1 MGVDDVDARADRA
14 LDRFLEHDPL
24 GAVTRTHRVTALVL
38 CRDGAQW
45 LPRTLEGL
53 ASQDRGAEEL
63 VGIDVVS
70 GLDPGGIGGAELL
83 AHGMQRVVSIRSA
96 GSGGPDVAAGLSAG
110 VEAAHDADGDGD
122 GVGSAGAAAATTAA
136 DSGGDAPPA
145 DGHAAWYWIVHD
157 DSAPEPACLSALLVG
172 ADRNPTAAILVPKTV
187 AWSDSGRLVGVGSRW
202 APGTPVVR
210 PLDRY
215 ERDQGQFDV
224 ERPVYTG
231 DSAGMLVRA
240 DVWHSLGGMDP
251 GVGDWAGAAD
261 LCRRAWGSGSQV
273 MFIPSAVLAHR
284 QASDRDVRPTPGL
297 APARQATRCGQLTLE
312 LSQAPAL
319 AVPWRYLRA
328 WLMTAVRAIAL
339 LLTREPE
346 EASAEIAGAWQ
357 ALGHPRRIRRTR
369 RRLRRPPVT
378 SLKRPAQARTLRRAA
393 LRHSLDRANASERR
407 SVRRAWL
414 PLPAFIWQ
422 PLLVAGVLAVAAF
435 VRDPSQFLGSGT
447 LRGGGLLPAP
457 GALDLL
463 RDYLHSWH
471 EARFGTGAPMP
482 AYLPLLSAASVPFL
496 GSVDLGLR
504 LVFGLAVPL
513 AFLSCY
519 ASIGADQMR
528 PRQRILT
535 SLAYS
540 LLPAGAAA
548 MGAGRVST
556 TAVLLLGPPTA
567 RLIVKAVAGARA
579 GSSGVRPAIAA
590 GTMLGVLVAFAPS
603 VYLIAVVAAL
613 AGWLAVRAR
622 WPVRTGVIVLVISGL
637 FLVLWAPRVVRSP
650 WLALSEVGVND
661 PSLGMPGPT
670 LWGLAPGGPTSIA
683 WAGAPILIVGLLAVL
698 VIGFSA
704 RSMSLLLGALGLVV
718 AAAWWQPL
726 ARAVWPDLGT
736 GMLWPGVPLLLAGAL
751 IVLLASAG
759 ADRPGW
765 VGRLMS
771 VPWVL
776 AVGVLAVGWWMAPRE
791 MTVGTDTG
799 IPPVVSLDADS
810 PARPRSLVLGRTDG
824 ELRYAVANGPQALL
838 GDADAL
844 AGLAPDPGFADAVA
858 GLVSGASGQVEQE
871 LGGRAIRFVVFDGPA
886 EDPVVAELDATVG
899 LRQLARAPEQ
909 SLWLVAGNSSRA
921 ELNVPQAA
929 PSEEGGE
936 APLEVP
942 VLTSPTSVDVVLHP
956 ETDLPRRLV
965 VAERSDP
972 GWQGGL
978 AGAPLDLIADPRG
991 MLWATVDRPGELSVR
1006 HTSWWPAL
1014 ATAQLVVFAGLLLLS
1029 LPKRRTVD
1037 PDSDADAGLE
1047 AGIEADARA
1056 EVSAQVASGAEAAP
1070 ERGAGADTDTDA
1082 DAGADAP
1089 APAGPALGGSP
1100 EDSP

>member
-1 MGVDDVDARADRA
+1 MAVSEGTIDEGGPAGVDDVVARADQA
-14 LDRFLEHDPL
+14 LDRFLDHGPP
-24 GAVTRTHRVTALVL
+24 GAVTRTHWVTALVL
-38 CRDGAQW
+38 CRNGAQW

-53 ASQDRGAEEL
+53 VGQDRGADEL

-70 GLDPGGIGGAELL
+70 GLDPAGSGGAELL
-83 AHGMQRVVSIRSA
+83 AHDMQRVVSIRSA

-110 VEAAHDADGDGD
+110 VDAAGVNAAGDDHGDGT
-122 GVGSAGAAAATTAA
+122 GSVAATAA
-136 DSGGDAPPA
+136 GEPAGDAPPA
-145 DGHAAWYWIVHD
+145 DGHAAWYWIIHD
-157 DSAPEPACLSALLVG
+157 DSAPEPACLSALLAG
-172 ADRNPTAAILVPKTV
+172 ADRNPKAAILVPKTV
-187 AWSDSGRLVGVGSRW
+187 AWSDPGRLVGVGSRW

-210 PLDRY
+210 PLDRH

-251 GVGDWAGAAD
+251 GVGDWAAAAD

-273 MFIPSAVLAHR
+273 MFIPSAVVAHR
-284 QASDRDVRPTPGL
+284 QVSDRDVRPTPGL
-297 APARQATRCGQLTLE
+297 APARQAARCGQLTLE

-319 AVPWRYLRA
+319 ALPWRYLRA
-328 WLMTAVRAIAL
+328 WLMTTFRAMAL

-357 ALGHPRRIRRTR
+357 VLGHPRRLRRTR

-378 SLKRPAQARTLRRAA
+378 SLQRPAQARTLRRAA
-393 LRHSLDRANASERR
+393 LSHSLDRADSSERR

-422 PLLVAGVLAVAAF
+422 PLLIAGALALAAL
-435 VRDPSQFLGSGT
+435 VREPSQFLGSGT

-457 GALDLL
+457 GAMDLV
-463 RDYLHSWH
+463 RDYLSSWH
-471 EARFGTGAPMP
+471 EARFGTGVPLP
-482 AYLPLLSAASVPFL
+482 AYLPLLSVASVPLL

-519 ASIGADQMR
+519 ASLGAHQVR
-528 PRQRILT
+528 PRQRSLT

-556 TAVLLLGPPTA
+556 TAVLLLGPPAA

-579 GSSGVRPAIAA
+579 GARGVRPAIAA
-590 GTMLGVLVAFAPS
+590 GTMLGVVVAFAPS
-603 VYLIAVVAAL
+603 VYLIAVVASL

-622 WPVRTGVIVLVISGL
+622 WPVRTGVIVLVIAGL

-650 WLALSEVGVND
+650 WLALAEVGVND
-661 PSLGMPGPT
+661 PSLGIPGPT

-683 WAGAPILIVGLLAVL
+683 WAGAPILGVGLLAVL
-698 VIGFSA
+698 VTGFSA
-704 RSMSLLLGALGLVV
+704 RAVSLLLGALGLAV

-726 ARAVWPDLGT
+726 ARAAWPELGT

-759 ADRPGW
+759 ADRTGW
-765 VGRLMS
+765 VGRFLS
-771 VPWVL
+771 VSWVL
-776 AVGVLAVGWWMAPRE
+776 AVGVLAVGWWLAPRE
-791 MTVGTDTG
+791 MTVGTDAG
-799 IPPVVSLDADS
+799 IPPVASLDADS
-810 PARPRSLVLGRTDG
+810 AARSRSLVLGRTDA
-824 ELRYAVANGPQALL
+824 ELRYAVASGPRALL

-844 AGLAPDPGFADAVA
+844 AGLTPDPGFVDAVA
-858 GLVSGASGQVEQE
+858 GLVSGAGGQVEQE

-899 LRQLARAPEQ
+899 LRQLARAPER

-921 ELNVPQAA
+921 SLNLPQAA
-929 PSEEGGE
+929 PSEESIE

-942 VLTSPTSVDVVLHP
+942 VLTAPTSIDVVLHP
-956 ETDLPRRLV
+956 ETVLPRRLV

-972 GWQGGL
+972 GWRGEL
-978 AGAPLDLIADPRG
+978 AGAPLDLNADPRG
-991 MLWATVDRPGELSVR
+991 MLWATVDQPGDLSVR
-1006 HTSWWPAL
+1006 HTSRWPAL

-1037 PDSDADAGLE
+1037 PDSDADAE
-1047 AGIEADARA
+1047 P
-1056 EVSAQVASGAEAAP
+1056 EAA
-1070 ERGAGADTDTDA
+1070 
-1082 DAGADAP
+1082 AGADAAPP
-1089 APAGPALGGSP
+1089 APAAPVLGGSP
-1100 EDSP
+1100 EDPR